1 MNNNS
6 LINNIYI
13 NILYVENSFLFFLKA
28 MVSRNFLKN
37 LVAKNLIEFH
47 SLHPPSPTKYTM
59 CLVLIKTN
67 ASCCKTVVLGVLVMA
82 VGEHGRDEGGCRRH

>member
-1 MNNNS
+1 MS
-6 LINNIYI
+6 KIVL
-13 NILYVENSFLFFLKA
+13 FFFFLKA

-59 CLVLIKTN
+59 CLVLIETN

-82 VGEHGRDEGGCRRH
+82 VGEHGRDEGG